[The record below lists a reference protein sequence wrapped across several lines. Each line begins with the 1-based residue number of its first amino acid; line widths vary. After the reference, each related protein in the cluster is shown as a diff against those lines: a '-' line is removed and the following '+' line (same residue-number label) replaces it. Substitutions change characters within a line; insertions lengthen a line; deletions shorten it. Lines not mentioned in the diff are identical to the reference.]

1 MLSTTLYM
9 DKETELNIEE
19 VDNRFCLKLN
29 KLFDYDLSIVGQRE
43 VFEKIYEILE
53 QNLYDELTYKEL
65 EEEVINKEILTGQ
78 AQDKIDRLQEKV
90 EFLQGRRVINER

>member
-29 KLFDYDLSIVGQRE
+29 KLFDYDLSIVGERQT
-43 VFEKIYEILE
+43 FEKLLEFLE
-53 QNLYDELTYKEL
+53 QNLYDEITTNELYKKLVEKEL
-65 EEEVINKEILTGQ
+65 LLEQSESQIQTLE
-78 AQDKIDRLQEKV
+78 DRI
-90 EFLQGRRVINER
+90 EFLQR

>member
-9 DKETELNIEE
+9 DQETELNIEE

-43 VFEKIYEILE
+43 VFEKLLELIE
-53 QNLYDELTYKEL
+53 QNLYDETTTNELYEKLVEKEL
-65 EEEVINKEILTGQ
+65 LLEQ
-78 AQDKIDRLQEKV
+78 AESQIQSLEDRI
-90 EFLQGRRVINER
+90 EFLQRG